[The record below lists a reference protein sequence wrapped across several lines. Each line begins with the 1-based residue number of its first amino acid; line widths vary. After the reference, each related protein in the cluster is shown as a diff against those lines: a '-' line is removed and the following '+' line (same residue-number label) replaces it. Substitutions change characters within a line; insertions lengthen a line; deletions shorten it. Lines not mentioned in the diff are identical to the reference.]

1 MKTAASFVL
10 VLGLAL
16 LPSSLLS
23 GKDKEQKA
31 ADGKVWDSGS
41 FGIFVNGKRVETE
54 KFKIQQ
60 HGDSSVTTS
69 ELKMQ
74 QGTYKASQKA
84 EMDLARNGDLQSY
97 TWESSQPKKEEC
109 KVDTKDQL
117 LVEHITPADQKALD
131 IQHLLPASTAI
142 LDDNFFSQ
150 REVVLWHYL
159 AACSRTANQLA
170 CKPAS
175 FPVLIPQQ
183 HISVDATLKLLGH
196 EEVSKNGVEQQLNK
210 VELELHSPQ
219 QVVWMNDKSKDSELR
234 WILWVDENYKVVKI
248 TVNNSNVEIVRDGG
262 SSPVSIGALSTAP
275 RK

>member
-1 MKTAASFVL
+1 MKLAAICGA
-10 VLGLAL
+10 VLGMAL
-16 LPSSLLS
+16 LPSSFLAA
-23 GKDKEQKA
+23 KQKEQKA
-31 ADGKVWDSGS
+31 ADDKVWDSGS
-41 FGIFVNGKRVETE
+41 FGIFVNGKRVGTE

-60 HGDSSVTTS
+60 RGDSSVTTS

-117 LVEHITPADQKALD
+117 LIEHITPADQKPLD

-150 REVVLWHYL
+150 REVLLWHYL
-159 AACSRTANQLA
+159 AACSRVSNQLA

-175 FPVLIPQQ
+175 IPVLIPQQ
-183 HISVDATLKLLGH
+183 HLSVDATLQLLGH
-196 EEVSKNGVEQQLNK
+196 EEISSNGVVRQVNK
-210 VELELHSPQ
+210 VELTLHNPQ

-234 WILWVDENYKVVKI
+234 WVLWVDANYRIVKI
-248 TVNNSNVEIVRDGG
+248 TVNNSNVEIVRDAGN
-262 SSPVSIGALSTAP
+262 SPVSVGALSTAP
-275 RK
+275 GK

>member
-1 MKTAASFVL
+1 MKTAGTFAL
-10 VLGLAL
+10 VLGLGL
-16 LPSSLLS
+16 LASSTLS
-23 GKDKEQKA
+23 AKQKEQKA

-41 FGIFVNGKRVETE
+41 FGIFVNGKRVGTE

-60 HGDSSVTTS
+60 HGDSSVAIS

-74 QGTYKASQKA
+74 QGSYKASQKA
-84 EMDLARNGDLQSY
+84 EMDLARNGNLQSY

-150 REVVLWHYL
+150 REVLLWHYL

-170 CKPAS
+170 CKPAT

-183 HISVDATLKLLGH
+183 HISVDATLQLLGH
-196 EEVSKNGVEQQLNK
+196 EEVSSSSVERQLNK
-210 VELELHSPQ
+210 VQLELHSPQ

-234 WILWVDENYKVVKI
+234 WVLWVDENYKIVKI
-248 TVNNSNVEIVRDGG
+248 TVSNSNVEIVRDGG

>member
-1 MKTAASFVL
+1 MKKTAISAV
-10 VLGLAL
+10 VLGVAL
-16 LPSSLLS
+16 LSSSLLAA
-23 GKDKEQKA
+23 KQKEQKA

-41 FGIFVNGKRVETE
+41 FGIFVNGKRVGTE

-74 QGTYKASQKA
+74 QGTYKASQKS

-117 LVEHITPADQKALD
+117 LVEHITPADQKPLD

-150 REVVLWHYL
+150 REVLLWHYL
-159 AACSRTANQLA
+159 SACSRTANQLA
-170 CKPAS
+170 CKPATL
-175 FPVLIPQQ
+175 PVLIPQQ
-183 HISVDATLKLLGH
+183 HISVDATLKLLAP
-196 EEVSKNGVEQQLNK
+196 EKVSANGIEQEMNK
-210 VELELHSPQ
+210 VELALHSPQ
-219 QVVWMNDKSKDSELR
+219 QVVWMNDKGKDSELR
-234 WILWVDENYKVVKI
+234 WVLWVDENYRIVKI

-262 SSPVSIGALSTAP
+262 SSPVSVGALATAP

>member
-1 MKTAASFVL
+1 MKAAAICGAVL
-10 VLGLAL
+10 SMTL
-16 LPSSLLS
+16 LPSSFLAA
-23 GKDKEQKA
+23 KQKEQKA

-41 FGIFVNGKRVETE
+41 FGVFVNGKRVGTE

-84 EMDLARNGDLQSY
+84 EMQLARNGDLESY
-97 TWESSQPKKEEC
+97 TWESTQPKKEEC
-109 KVDTKDQL
+109 RVDTKDQL
-117 LVEHITPADQKALD
+117 LIEHITPADQKPLD

-150 REVVLWHYL
+150 REVLLWHYL
-159 AACSRTANQLA
+159 AACSKVSNQLA

-175 FPVLIPQQ
+175 IPVLIPQQ

-196 EEVSKNGVEQQLNK
+196 EEITAHGVVSQLNK
-210 VELELHSPQ
+210 VELTLHSPQ
-219 QVVWMNDKSKDSELR
+219 QVVWMNDKSKDSELS
-234 WILWVDENYKVVKI
+234 WVLWVDENYRIVKI
-248 TVNNSNVEIVRDGG
+248 TVNNSNVEIVRDAGN
-262 SSPVSIGALSTAP
+262 SPVSVGALSSAP
-275 RK
+275 GK